1 MQLISLITNTWKNMI
16 KKESSY
22 LQYWDLNI
30 LYGWAMLQKLPV
42 NNLFWVNR
50 RYFPF
55 NEDFIK
61 KTVMR
66 KVMKDT
72 FLKLRFN
79 IQKNL
84 HDLHNDLP
92 FLPERMKTEKSEKL
106 EANLHLQTE
115 YVMYIRDLKQFMQKI
130 AKNY

>member
-1 MQLISLITNTWKNMI
+1 
-16 KKESSY
+16 
-22 LQYWDLNI
+22 
-30 LYGWAMLQKLPV
+30 
-42 NNLFWVNR
+42 
-50 RYFPF
+50 
-55 NEDFIK
+55 
-61 KTVMR
+61 
-66 KVMKDT
+66 MKDT

-92 FLPERMKTEKSEKL
+92 FLPERMKTEESEKL
-106 EANLHLQTE
+106 VANLHLQTE

>member
-1 MQLISLITNTWKNMI
+1 
-16 KKESSY
+16 
-22 LQYWDLNI
+22 
-30 LYGWAMLQKLPV
+30 
-42 NNLFWVNR
+42 
-50 RYFPF
+50 
-55 NEDFIK
+55 
-61 KTVMR
+61 MR

-79 IQKNL
+79 NQKNL

>member
-1 MQLISLITNTWKNMI
+1 
-16 KKESSY
+16 
-22 LQYWDLNI
+22 
-30 LYGWAMLQKLPV
+30 
-42 NNLFWVNR
+42 
-50 RYFPF
+50 
-55 NEDFIK
+55 
-61 KTVMR
+61 MR

-92 FLPERMKTEKSEKL
+92 FLPERMTTEKSEKL
-106 EANLHLQTE
+106 VANLHLQTE
-115 YVMYIRDLKQFMQKI
+115 YIMYIRDLKQFMQKI